1 MYQQPSVIVSTPRLS
16 LKWFKLLV

>member
-16 LKWFKLLV
+16 PNDSDC

>member
-16 LKWFKLLV
+16 LKWFRLLV